1 MAAPFTPAQ
10 SRRTKNTK
18 RDGLIGFER
27 GQRLVNYCGS
37 PCGISFVS
45 AAAAG
50 TVEWWREPQ
59 YYNFGGLLW
68 SRRIA
73 SAWHKTIYVY
83 MQRCTAN
90 YWNWGQAQCMFGCV
104 YSNCS
109 AARHMCRRSLC
120 GARRPLWAPAVSQPA
135 RWPGT
140 RQRLSYWVI
149 INTSPLIHRTAS
161 HISLHCHAATLPVAH
176 SFSQPT
182 LSHTF

>member
-1 MAAPFTPAQ
+1 MAPSLRPSFAGQGSVTRP
-10 SRRTKNTK
+10 RRTRQQFLSPHPHQDPHLATTRIGHTRHRYHGRTIYTSRSKNTK

-50 TVEWWREPQ
+50 TVEWRREPQ

-73 SAWHKTIYVY
+73 SASHKTICVY
-83 MQRCTAN
+83 MQRCSAN
-90 YWNWGQAQCMFGCV
+90 YLNWGQAQCMFGCV

-109 AARHMCRRSLC
+109 AARHMCSV
-120 GARRPLWAPAVSQPA
+120 GGASAVARRPL
-135 RWPGT
+135 
-140 RQRLSYWVI
+140 
-149 INTSPLIHRTAS
+149 
-161 HISLHCHAATLPVAH
+161 
-176 SFSQPT
+176 
-182 LSHTF
+182 